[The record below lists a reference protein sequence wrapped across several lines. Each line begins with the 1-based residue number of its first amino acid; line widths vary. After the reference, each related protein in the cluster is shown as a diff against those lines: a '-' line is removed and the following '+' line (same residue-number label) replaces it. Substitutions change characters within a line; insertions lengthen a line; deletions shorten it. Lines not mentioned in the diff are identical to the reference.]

1 MRTKTKMIRIE
12 EQLYTRLAKAAGST
26 SLTRFVNELL
36 DEALATRKNVEL
48 DKRAAEW
55 AEAERELYGVPS
67 YEATTQSHG
76 VPETSLGSQGHSPNT
91 PTPNIP
97 ETPKAA
103 GQQRVAEQ
111 QIPADT
117 PQQAGLP
124 CCNQASPCKH
134 WRWDPQL
141 AMWQNILTGE
151 IREAQ

>member
-36 DEALATRKNVEL
+36 DEALATRKSVEL

-55 AEAERELYGVPS
+55 AEAERELYGVP
-67 YEATTQSHG
+67 EK
-76 VPETSLGSQGHSPNT
+76 E
-91 PTPNIP
+91 PTPEIP
-97 ETPKAA
+97 ETPKVAE
-103 GQQRVAEQ
+103 QQRVAETV
-111 QIPADT
+111 PK
-117 PQQAGLP
+117 PGLP
-124 CCNQASPCKH
+124 CCNQSSPCKH

>member
-12 EQLYTRLAKAAGST
+12 EQLYTRLAVEAGNT

-36 DEALATRKNVEL
+36 DEALATRKSVEL

-55 AEAERELYGVPS
+55 AEAERELYGVTTPS
-67 YEATTQSHG
+67 YG
-76 VPETSLGSQGHSPNT
+76 VPTTSLGSHGHSPNI
-91 PTPNIP
+91 PTPEIP
-97 ETPKAA
+97 ETPKP
-103 GQQRVAEQ
+103 AEQ
-111 QIPADT
+111 QS
-117 PQQAGLP
+117 GLP
-124 CCNQASPCKH
+124 CCNQSSPCKH

>member
-1 MRTKTKMIRIE
+1 MRTKTRMIRIE
-12 EQLYTRLAKAAGST
+12 EQLYTRLAAEAGST

-55 AEAERELYGVPS
+55 AEAERELYGVPN
-67 YEATTQSHG
+67 
-76 VPETSLGSQGHSPNT
+76 NT
-91 PTPNIP
+91 PTPEIP
-97 ETPKAA
+97 ETPK
-103 GQQRVAEQ
+103 
-111 QIPADT
+111 PAVQT
-117 PQQAGLP
+117 GLP
-124 CCNQASPCKH
+124 CCNQSSPCKH

>member
-12 EQLYTRLAKAAGST
+12 EQLYTRLAAEAGST

-36 DEALATRKNVEL
+36 DEALATRKSVDL

-55 AEAERELYGVPS
+55 AEAERELYGVTTPS
-67 YEATTQSHG
+67 YG
-76 VPETSLGSQGHSPNT
+76 VPNNT
-91 PTPNIP
+91 PTPEIP
-97 ETPKAA
+97 ETPK
-103 GQQRVAEQ
+103 VEQ
-111 QIPADT
+111 
-117 PQQAGLP
+117 PQQSGLL

>member
-36 DEALATRKNVEL
+36 DEALATRKSVEL

-55 AEAERELYGVPS
+55 AEAERELYGTP
-67 YEATTQSHG
+67 AI
-76 VPETSLGSQGHSPNT
+76 T
-91 PTPNIP
+91 PTPEIVEP
-97 ETPKAA
+97 PKPA
-103 GQQRVAEQ
+103 GIVSK
-111 QIPADT
+111 P
-117 PQQAGLP
+117 GLP
-124 CCNQASPCKH
+124 CCIKPSPCKH

>member
-12 EQLYTRLAKAAGST
+12 EQLYTRLAQEAGST

-36 DEALATRKNVEL
+36 DEALATRKSVEL

-67 YEATTQSHG
+67 YEATAQPHG
-76 VPETSLGSQGHSPNT
+76 VPEST
-91 PTPNIP
+91 PTPEIP

-103 GQQRVAEQ
+103 EIA
-111 QIPADT
+111 PK
-117 PQQAGLP
+117 PGLP
-124 CCNQASPCKH
+124 CCNQNSPCKH

>member
-26 SLTRFVNELL
+26 SLTRFVNDLL
-36 DEALATRKNVEL
+36 DEALATRKSVDL

-55 AEAERELYGVPS
+55 AEAERELYG
-67 YEATTQSHG
+67 T
-76 VPETSLGSQGHSPNT
+76 PEIT
-91 PTPNIP
+91 PTPEIP
-97 ETPKAA
+97 ETPKP
-103 GQQRVAEQ
+103 AETV
-111 QIPADT
+111 PK
-117 PQQAGLP
+117 PGLP

-134 WRWDPQL
+134 WRWDAQL

>member
-1 MRTKTKMIRIE
+1 MRTKTRMIRIE

-36 DEALATRKNVEL
+36 DEALATRKSVEL

-55 AEAERELYGVPS
+55 AEAERELYGVL
-67 YEATTQSHG
+67 
-76 VPETSLGSQGHSPNT
+76 ETSHSSQGHSPTT
-91 PTPNIP
+91 PTPENP
-97 ETPKAA
+97 EPQK
-103 GQQRVAEQ
+103 
-111 QIPADT
+111 PADT
-117 PQQAGLP
+117 PQQSGLP

>member
-36 DEALATRKNVEL
+36 DEALATRKSVEL

-55 AEAERELYGVPS
+55 AEAERELYG
-67 YEATTQSHG
+67 A
-76 VPETSLGSQGHSPNT
+76 PETSQSSRGHSPNT
-91 PTPNIP
+91 PTPEIP
-97 ETPKAA
+97 ETPK
-103 GQQRVAEQ
+103 V
-111 QIPADT
+111 
-117 PQQAGLP
+117 AGLP

>member
-12 EQLYTRLAKAAGST
+12 EQLYTRLASAAGST

-36 DEALATRKNVEL
+36 GEALATRKSVEL

-55 AEAERELYGVPS
+55 AEAERELYG
-67 YEATTQSHG
+67 T
-76 VPETSLGSQGHSPNT
+76 PETSLGSQGHSPNT
-91 PTPNIP
+91 PTPEIVEP
-97 ETPKAA
+97 PKP
-103 GQQRVAEQ
+103 AE
-111 QIPADT
+111 IVPR
-117 PQQAGLP
+117 PGLP

-134 WRWDPQL
+134 WRWDAQL

>member
-12 EQLYTRLAKAAGST
+12 EQLYTRLASAAGST

-55 AEAERELYGVPS
+55 AEAERELYG
-67 YEATTQSHG
+67 T
-76 VPETSLGSQGHSPNT
+76 PEST

-97 ETPKAA
+97 ENPKAA
-103 GQQRVAEQ
+103 GQQQVAEQ
-111 QIPADT
+111 QRPAEIVSK
-117 PQQAGLP
+117 PGLP
-124 CCNQASPCKH
+124 CCNQSSPCKH

-151 IREAQ
+151 IREVQQ

>member
-12 EQLYTRLAKAAGST
+12 EQLYTRLAKAAGSA

-36 DEALATRKNVEL
+36 DEALATRKSVEL

-55 AEAERELYGVPS
+55 AEAERELYGVP
-67 YEATTQSHG
+67 
-76 VPETSLGSQGHSPNT
+76 ETSLGSQGHSPNT
-91 PTPNIP
+91 PTPEIP

-103 GQQRVAEQ
+103 DIA
-111 QIPADT
+111 
-117 PQQAGLP
+117 PQQKPGIP

>member
-12 EQLYTRLAKAAGST
+12 EQLYTRLAVEAGST
-26 SLTRFVNELL
+26 SLTRFVNDLL

-55 AEAERELYGVPS
+55 AEAEWELYG
-67 YEATTQSHG
+67 T
-76 VPETSLGSQGHSPNT
+76 PETSQGSRGDSPTT
-91 PTPNIP
+91 PTPEIP
-97 ETPKAA
+97 ETPK
-103 GQQRVAEQ
+103 VAE
-111 QIPADT
+111 IVPK
-117 PQQAGLP
+117 PGLP

-151 IREAQ
+151 IREAA

>member
-36 DEALATRKNVEL
+36 DEALATRKSVEL

-55 AEAERELYGVPS
+55 AEAERELYGVPN
-67 YEATTQSHG
+67 ENTVLT
-76 VPETSLGSQGHSPNT
+76 NT
-91 PTPNIP
+91 PTPEISEP
-97 ETPKAA
+97 QK
-103 GQQRVAEQ
+103 
-111 QIPADT
+111 PATT
-117 PQQAGLP
+117 PQQSGLP

-134 WRWDPQL
+134 WRWDAQL

>member
-1 MRTKTKMIRIE
+1 MRTKTRMIRIE
-12 EQLYTRLAKAAGST
+12 EQLYTRLAVEAGST

-36 DEALATRKNVEL
+36 DEALATRKSVEL

-67 YEATTQSHG
+67 YEATTQSNG
-76 VPETSLGSQGHSPNT
+76 VPENT
-91 PTPNIP
+91 PTPEIV
-97 ETPKAA
+97 EQPK
-103 GQQRVAEQ
+103 VAET
-111 QIPADT
+111 IVNKP
-117 PQQAGLP
+117 GLP
-124 CCNQASPCKH
+124 CCMKPSPCKH

>member
-12 EQLYTRLAKAAGST
+12 EQLYTRLATAAGST

-36 DEALATRKNVEL
+36 DEALATRKSVEL

-76 VPETSLGSQGHSPNT
+76 VPETT
-91 PTPNIP
+91 PTPEII
-97 ETPKAA
+97 EQPK
-103 GQQRVAEQ
+103 
-111 QIPADT
+111 PADT
-117 PQQAGLP
+117 PQHTGLP